1 MPAFVD
7 VSQIQQVSVSMP
19 DGTTVEGVVL
29 PIVIPVSEVAAELA
43 EFDVASGSHPLAAQ
57 AKPIARP
64 ALEALAAWEQA

>member
-43 EFDVASGSHPLAAQ
+43 EFDAASGSHPLASQ

>member
-7 VSQIQQVSVSMP
+7 VSQIQQVSVSRA

-29 PIVIPVSEVAAELA
+29 PIVIPLDEVPAELA
-43 EFDVASGSHPLAAQ
+43 AFNADSSTHPLAAQ

-64 ALEALAAWEQA
+64 VLEALAGLVKT